1 MKTTNSFIRIKK
13 MYMNYKYPITIY
25 RKLNLQPI
33 KKIFL
38 LLLSLTI
45 LNCAKKP
52 EYYAMDDFEKVD
64 KIDVHIHIG
73 TKRNVFVEQARKDNF
88 RLLDIVVD
96 GSEGME
102 KIIEKYNYR
111 LDTKTRNPKDVEF
124 ATAFSMQEWDDAD
137 WVKNTI
143 DWLNKSFAEGAIAV
157 KVWKN
162 VGMVFKDKNGELVM
176 VDDPKLDTIFNF
188 LTERKIPL
196 IGHLGEPKN
205 CWLPI
210 EEMTVNND
218 KSYFRDHPQY
228 HMYKHPEMPSYEE
241 QIAARDRMLEKNPN
255 LIFIGAHLGSL
266 EWSVDELA
274 ERLDK
279 FPNMSVDMAARIGQL
294 FYQTKE
300 DREKVRAF
308 FVKYQ
313 DRILYATDMG
323 DSGEEDAVKKQSEMH
338 EVWLR
343 DWKYFATDDIMT
355 SDLISGEFQALHL
368 PRDVMDKIYLKNAKK
383 WLNMFPDNQKEN

>member
-1 MKTTNSFIRIKK
+1 
-13 MYMNYKYPITIY
+13 
-25 RKLNLQPI
+25 
-33 KKIFL
+33 
-38 LLLSLTI
+38 
-45 LNCAKKP
+45 
-52 EYYAMDDFEKVD
+52 
-64 KIDVHIHIG
+64 
-73 TKRNVFVEQARKDNF
+73 
-88 RLLDIVVD
+88 
-96 GSEGME
+96 
-102 KIIEKYNYR
+102 
-111 LDTKTRNPKDVEF
+111 
-124 ATAFSMQEWDDAD
+124 
-137 WVKNTI
+137 
-143 DWLNKSFAEGAIAV
+143 
-157 KVWKN
+157 
-162 VGMVFKDKNGELVM
+162 
-176 VDDPKLDTIFNF
+176 
-188 LTERKIPL
+188 
-196 IGHLGEPKN
+196 
-205 CWLPI
+205 
-210 EEMTVNND
+210 
-218 KSYFRDHPQY
+218 
-228 HMYKHPEMPSYEE
+228 MPSYEE

>member
-1 MKTTNSFIRIKK
+1 MKNII
-13 MYMNYKYPITIY
+13 
-25 RKLNLQPI
+25 
-33 KKIFL
+33 L

-45 LNCAKKP
+45 LNCEKKP
-52 EYYAMDDFEKVD
+52 EYYSMDDFKKVN

-73 TKRNVFVEQARKDNF
+73 TKRDVFVEQARKDNF

-96 GSEGME
+96 GSKGKE
-102 KIIEKYNYR
+102 KVIEKYNYR
-111 LDTKTRNPKDVEF
+111 LDTKSRNPNVVEF
-124 ATAFSMQEWDDAD
+124 ATAFSIQEWDDPD
-137 WVKNTI
+137 WVKNTL
-143 DWLNKSFAEGAIAV
+143 DWLNKSIEEGAIAV

-162 VGMVFKDKNGELVM
+162 IGMVFKDKNGELVM
-176 VDDPKLDTIFNF
+176 IDDPKLDTIFNY
-188 LTERKIPL
+188 LTDKKIPVV
-196 IGHLGEPKN
+196 GHLGEPKN

-218 KSYFRDHPQY
+218 KDYFKDHPQY

-255 LIFIGAHLGSL
+255 LIFIGAHMGSL

-274 ERLDK
+274 KRLDK
-279 FPNMSVDMAARIGQL
+279 FPNMSVDMAARIGQI

-313 DRILYATDMG
+313 DRLLYATDMG
-323 DSGEEDAVKKQSEMH
+323 DDGMVNASIKQSEMH

-343 DWKYFATDDIMT
+343 DWKYFTTEDIMT
-355 SDLISGEFQALHL
+355 SDLIEGEFQALNL
-368 PRDVMDKIYLKNAKK
+368 PRDVIDKIYLKNAKK
-383 WLNMFPDNQKEN
+383 WLNMFPDDKS